1 MSQNPESLCRRH
13 GLTYVERSALNLRRR
28 PCGRGFVYLDASA
41 QPVRD
46 KALKA
51 RIKALAIPPA
61 WADVCIA
68 EDENAHIQAIGRD
81 AGGLALGVPSV
92 ALTLDLRPGGT
103 SGARP

>member
-28 PCGRGFVYLDASA
+28 RCGRGFVYLDASA

-51 RIKALAIPPA
+51 RIKALGAIRP
-61 WADVCIA
+61 
-68 EDENAHIQAIGRD
+68 
-81 AGGLALGVPSV
+81 ALGGRVH
-92 ALTLDLRPGGT
+92 RRG
-103 SGARP
+103 